1 MRLDKFLKVTQLI
14 KRRSVAQE
22 ASKEGFVFVNGKK
35 AKPSVKLK
43 SGDIILMDMWNYKK
57 EIEILRLP
65 EKNTIKKQ
73 DLENYIKVIHY
84 ETKNS
89 EFI

>member
-22 ASKEGFVFVNGKK
+22 ASKEGFIYVNNKK
-35 AKPSVKLK
+35 AKPSTALK
-43 SGDIILMDMWNYKK
+43 QGDIILLDMWNYKK
-57 EIEILRLP
+57 EVEILKIP

-73 DLENYIKVIHY
+73 DLDNYIRVLNY
-84 ETKNS
+84 ETKKS
-89 EFI
+89 ELI

>member
-22 ASKEGFVFVNGKK
+22 ASKEGFIFVNGKK
-35 AKPSVKLK
+35 AKPSSTLK
-43 SGDIILMDMWNYKK
+43 KGDIILMDLWNYKK
-57 EIEILRLP
+57 EIEIINIP

-73 DLENYIKVIHY
+73 DLENYIKIIHY
-84 ETKNS
+84 ETKNT
-89 EFI
+89 EI